1 MTIRMRCTGHH
12 HHGADDS
19 RHLQCQ
25 KLATTEMSNRNR
37 TTEILMRRI
46 LLLTISVML
55 IGTTVT
61 RSAHAETWQELLA
74 KADSLRGAAQFDSAL
89 VLAQRALEITE
100 REYGGEDTAT
110 ASVARAIGCTYLEQA
125 NFGEAERYLK
135 RALSVREHAFGP
147 EKQETAVCLR
157 DLGILSES
165 QERWPEAED
174 YYRRALAI
182 FETSEGPNGKVSA
195 YCLTDIGL
203 LYVRQSRYAE
213 AEPLLRRALQIKEQL
228 LGPEHRSVA
237 TAASGLAAV
246 YLYLGRF
253 TEAETM
259 YERALAIAE
268 RSSDSAGVST
278 YAHNLGRLWAYQG
291 RYAEA
296 ELMLRRALRIRET
309 VYGPGHPKVAET
321 LQALGVVL
329 SGQNREDEL
338 ESVCRRA
345 LAITENALG
354 PHHSM
359 VAASLT
365 NLGSCLMERG
375 RFVEAEPVLQRALEI
390 TAESL
395 GRENW
400 QYAFCLGNLAGL
412 YSEQQRY
419 ADAVRLRRQELV
431 ILTNALGPD
440 HAFVGDCM
448 SDIAVLC
455 SRTGRLQEADSLFE
469 QALSIFQKAVG
480 ENSPDIAD
488 ISYELALNAE
498 QEGRQMAAVSLSSRA
513 WRIYTTNFRD
523 GATALSERDALLYS
537 SKQTGATDH
546 YLSLLLSSA
555 RDGVDSDEIAR
566 VVLTSKEQ
574 VTDGLLAR
582 LRQQAQ
588 VSDPEVMAL
597 VDSLKWAR
605 YALSKLYVDGP
616 DPEHGDLFRDNLRKR
631 ALEKERLEAELARR
645 SSSFTAEQDL
655 WDVDAQKI
663 AQALPPGAA
672 LVEFMWYVHHAGPKD
687 GDKQPRY
694 LAAVMGSGGGL
705 SVFPLGSAAAIDTAV
720 RNYRQQFRDPR
731 NLDRGAYAQAAE
743 SLYALVW
750 RPFAT
755 LLSGASTVFIA
766 PDGNLNLVS
775 FAGLMDDE
783 GKYLTE
789 QYPMHYL
796 STGRDLIRL
805 QDEPQSGTGLLAMGD
820 PDFDKSYGTSTA
832 SAVGLALLTGLN
844 LRSSCEELDKLH
856 VASLPGTR
864 TEVNAV
870 SNQWKRS
877 RADLVVT
884 HFGSDAT
891 EEQFKRDAP
900 GKRVIHLA
908 THGFYISDE
917 CQKKLS
923 TRGELAIQEG
933 GYVGENPLLLSGL
946 LLAGA
951 NKHGEGAKE
960 AKREDG
966 IVTGEEVAGMNLR
979 GTDLVVLSACETGLG
994 TVKSG
999 EGVYGLRRAFQMAG
1013 ARTVISALWPIDD
1026 KSTAEFMGQLFSAQ
1040 NEDLP
1045 HVMQRIALSRISAL
1059 RSQGKSDHPFFWA
1072 AFVATGD
1079 WKTH

>member
-1 MTIRMRCTGHH
+1 M
-12 HHGADDS
+12 
-19 RHLQCQ
+19 
-25 KLATTEMSNRNR
+25 KLVT
-37 TTEILMRRI
+37 
-46 LLLTISVML
+46 LLTVSLML
-55 IGTTVT
+55 IGATVVG
-61 RSAHAETWQELLA
+61 SGHAETWQELLA
-74 KADSLRGAAQFDSAL
+74 RADSLREAAQFDSAL
-89 VLAQRALEITE
+89 VLAQRALDITE

-110 ASVARAIGCTYLEQA
+110 ASVVRAIGRTYLEQA

-135 RALSVREHAFGP
+135 RALSIREHAFGP
-147 EKQETAVCLR
+147 DMQETAVCLR
-157 DLGILSES
+157 DLGILLED

-182 FETSEGPNGKVSA
+182 FEKSEGPNGKLSA

-203 LYVRQSRYAE
+203 LYVRQGRYAE

-259 YERALAIAE
+259 YERALAIVE
-268 RSSDSAGVST
+268 RSSDSVSVST

-296 ELMLRRALRIRET
+296 ELMIRRALRIRES
-309 VYGPGHPKVAET
+309 VYGSGHPKVAET
-321 LQALGVVL
+321 LQALSVVL

-345 LAITENALG
+345 LAITEKTLG
-354 PHHSM
+354 PHHSL

-365 NLGSCLMERG
+365 NLGSYLMERG
-375 RFVEAEPVLQRALEI
+375 RFAEAEPVLQRALEI

-419 ADAVRLRRQELV
+419 ADAERLRRQELV

-513 WRIYTTNFRD
+513 WRICTTNFRD
-523 GATALSERDALLYS
+523 GATVLSERDAILYS
-537 SKQTGATDH
+537 AKQTGATDH

-555 RDGVDSDEIAR
+555 RDGVDGDEIAR

-574 VTDGLLAR
+574 ITDGLLAR

-597 VDSLKWAR
+597 LDSLRWAR

-645 SSSFTAEQDL
+645 SSPFATEQEL
-655 WDVDAQKI
+655 WDVNAQEI
-663 AQALPPGAA
+663 AEALPAGSVH
-672 LVEFMWYVHHAGPKD
+672 VEFMRYGHRTGLEE
-687 GDKQPRY
+687 GEPRY
-694 LAAVMGSGGGL
+694 LAVVVKSSGEF
-705 SVFPLGSAAAIDTAV
+705 SVFPLGSTTAIDTAV
-720 RNYRQQFRDPR
+720 LYYRQQFRDPQ
-731 NLDRGAYAQAAE
+731 NLDPAAYASAAAN
-743 SLYALVW
+743 LYGLVW
-750 RPFAT
+750 RPFAA

-766 PDGNLNLVS
+766 PDGDLNLVS
-775 FAGLMDDE
+775 FVGLMDDQQR
-783 GKYLTE
+783 YLIE
-789 QYPMHYL
+789 DYPIHYL

-805 QDEPQSGTGLLAMGD
+805 QESVPSNTGLLAMGD
-820 PDFDKSYGTSTA
+820 PDFDWSFGKPTIADLGF
-832 SAVGLALLTGLN
+832 ALLTSMN
-844 LRSSCEELDKLH
+844 LRSSCEALSKLKVPRLPETRNELSSIVSRWKSSR
-856 VASLPGTR
+856 VEP
-864 TEVNAV
+864 AV
-870 SNQWKRS
+870 TYVDTS
-877 RADLVVT
+877 
-884 HFGSDAT
+884 AT
-891 EEQFKRDAP
+891 EEHFKHDAP

-923 TRGELAIQEG
+923 TRGELAMQEG

-951 NKHGEGAKE
+951 NKHGQGANE
-960 AKREDG
+960 AKCEDG
-966 IVTGEEVAGMNLR
+966 IVTAEEVAGMNLR
-979 GTDLVVLSACETGLG
+979 GVDLVVLSACETGLG

-999 EGVYGLRRAFQMAG
+999 EGV
-1013 ARTVISALWPIDD
+1013 
-1026 KSTAEFMGQLFSAQ
+1026 
-1040 NEDLP
+1040 
-1045 HVMQRIALSRISAL
+1045 
-1059 RSQGKSDHPFFWA
+1059 
-1072 AFVATGD
+1072 
-1079 WKTH
+1079 